1 MKETLITRFRSVRD
15 KKPQLITLQTA
26 FNLIKEPS
34 ETTNFI
40 ELLRVLPI
48 EQYKERKKGLPVFYF
63 TGQFNDQTN
72 KGITESSG
80 LAIVDFDGFPDNET
94 LNKDRERI
102 QTDPHV
108 VACFLSPSGRGFKA
122 VVRIDPTTD
131 NKAYN
136 ICFKA
141 LKERF
146 NSLYWDNNNQGIA
159 RACFASYDPNLF
171 VNFNATVFRPEM
183 IVTPTSSKPK
193 ANPIVLTEMVATKK
207 KTSPPPHAL
216 TTQQTFDLLIDRECS
231 GLNWSEGNW
240 NAALY
245 FLAARC
251 NDYSISLN
259 DAKNLCWRYAD
270 RDGTGKDEAMQ
281 TIESAYNQPSENK
294 DYTPKKREFKPR
306 KQEAQQVFGDMLFS
320 VKDANILEL
329 IEKTGVRKNL
339 LTDSIELMDGTSLTD
354 ERVNFIAMQAR
365 AMSRCEI
372 SSTRIMDVITSPYT
386 LSFHPFNEYLESI
399 AGLQVVKGTVQQV
412 LNCMVLDDHHPD
424 YKEKVIKKWLGGLM
438 GALTG
443 SYSVMTL
450 ILIGGQG
457 IGKTVFFRNLL
468 PLPLQSYF
476 VECQL
481 TDDKDVYARMCSNL
495 IAYDDEFTGKNKTEA
510 SIYKKLSSAEK
521 FTYRKPYGRIDIT
534 RKRTAVL
541 CGSANEYDVINDT
554 TGNRRI
560 IPARLKKIDHE
571 KFSKIN
577 LNDFYRELLELHKEN
592 PTWWH
597 LKADEIALLN
607 YDTEAN
613 TAPDEH
619 KERVLKYTTPDPTG
633 HVTTTEVEHHI
644 HTWDTSYKTNTN
656 KLGRALTQV
665 YGCNTIKKINGVNVR
680 GYSLRLLGNT

>member
-15 KKPQLITLQTA
+15 KQATIITLTEA
-26 FNLIKEPS
+26 FNLISQPN
-34 ETTNFI
+34 ETSNLI
-40 ELLRVLPI
+40 ELLRVLPV
-48 EQYKERKKGLPVFYF
+48 EQYKERKKDLPVFYF
-63 TGQFNDQTN
+63 SGQFKDQRNT
-72 KGITESSG
+72 GIDQGSG
-80 LAIVDFDGFPDNET
+80 LIIVDFDGYESSDL
-94 LNKDRERI
+94 LNTDREKL
-102 QTDPHV
+102 QTDEYTF
-108 VACFLSPSGRGFKA
+108 ACWLSPSGRGLKLL
-122 VVRIDPTTD
+122 VRIPTTTD
-131 NKAYN
+131 NDVYN
-136 ICFKA
+136 TYFKA
-141 LKERF
+141 ISTHF
-146 NSLYWDNNNQGIA
+146 NNPKFDNNNKGIA

-171 VNFNATVFRPEM
+171 VNFKATVFRPEM
-183 IVTPTSSKPK
+183 IVTPTISKPK
-193 ANPIVLTEMVATKK
+193 ASPIILTEMVVTQK
-207 KTSPPPHAL
+207 KTIPPPHAL

-270 RDGTGKDEAMQ
+270 RDGTGKEGAMQ

-294 DYTPKKREFKPR
+294 DYTQKKREFKPR
-306 KQEAQQVFGDMLFS
+306 KQEAQQVFGDMMLS

-339 LTDSIELMDGTSLTD
+339 LTDSIDLMDGTPLTD
-354 ERVNFIAMQAR
+354 ERVHFIASQAR

-372 SSTRIMDVITSPYT
+372 SSARIRELITTPYT
-386 LSFHPFNEYLESI
+386 PSFHPFNEYLESI

-457 IGKTVFFRNLL
+457 VGKTVFFRNLL

-521 FTYRKPYGRIDIT
+521 FTYRKPYGHFDIT

-560 IPARLKKIDHE
+560 IPVRLKKIDHE

-607 YDTEAN
+607 YDSEAN